1 MPGRSQ
7 TGRSSITG
15 TVRAHS
21 CGPEQIQ
28 KRGKK
33 RNAMI
38 EYRNF
43 INGQFVASSGTD
55 RISVTNPSTGA
66 TICTVPDS
74 TQHDVDMALDAA
86 LKAQPAWAKQPASAR
101 GKVLRAI
108 AAKIRERVEPL
119 ARVITEEQG

>member
-1 MPGRSQ
+1 MPGRNR
-7 TGRSSITG
+7 TARSSITC
-15 TVRAHS
+15 TVRARLR
-21 CGPEQIQ
+21 GPAHLP

-33 RNAMI
+33 RNAMN

-43 INGQFVASSGTD
+43 INGQFVASSGSD

-66 TICTVPDS
+66 AICTVPDS
-74 TQHDVDMALDAA
+74 TQQDADAALDAA
-86 LKAQPAWAKQPASAR
+86 LKAQSAWAKQPASVR

-119 ARVITEEQG
+119 ARV